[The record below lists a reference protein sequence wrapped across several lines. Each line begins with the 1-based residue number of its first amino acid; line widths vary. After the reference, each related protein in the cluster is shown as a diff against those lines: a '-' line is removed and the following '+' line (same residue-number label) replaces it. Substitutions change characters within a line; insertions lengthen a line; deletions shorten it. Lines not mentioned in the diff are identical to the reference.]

1 MVDFFED
8 YDKSQTHAL
17 FGKLKILQVPGTDV
31 HLRSWLV
38 SGATRTGKSVCLHR
52 IAHEYAKL
60 GFKIVYLDWPST
72 EGSNVCEPGF
82 FSLPMSSRHSL
93 HKKTLEIHGQST
105 TVPMRIFRPYVFSH
119 GFPTGLGIPNLDFPV
134 PSNVEPFTLS
144 LSSLM
149 GADWGALL
157 GVLSRTSRN
166 LMATAIRSMGP
177 ESGIQDLILE
187 VERLGVEKHSTFTP
201 EIPRLPR
208 DTPGLKISTRSFDKK
223 SVPGLLS
230 RLESLA
236 SSGFILPETVAGTRV
251 ATNLDVGEIVRQNL
265 WTCFNFSPAI
275 PAELTLGLVRFI
287 VHRILLTNLPTCLV
301 FQELSQFA
309 PRQIPEGAEWYLEPM
324 RDLMRAL
331 GTGFAK
337 ARKLIL
343 ADCQR
348 PEQIDRTL
356 LDSFRYRAIFNR
368 QRQDLET
375 DIRYSGV
382 VNSEELI
389 ANLRL
394 LRDEA
399 GHKGYHAFIAPT
411 TAGSIVRGDSVPPF
425 RTHQTGEGDYDEVY
439 QMEKSPREMKSLEPV
454 HRYIV
459 EIISAVHRRIAERQK
474 AEDVVEDV
482 RETRKNSDTYLSVVR
497 ETLAME
503 DSQSPGQV
511 RVLQKDYVDRLTK
524 QFAVSKA
531 TALSYVQNLARDSAV
546 FVDRTQ
552 PRRTLLIFNVVRMR
566 NILGSTENVET
577 GVADARDKV

>member
-1 MVDFFED
+1 
-8 YDKSQTHAL
+8 
-17 FGKLKILQVPGTDV
+17 
-31 HLRSWLV
+31 
-38 SGATRTGKSVCLHR
+38 
-52 IAHEYAKL
+52 
-60 GFKIVYLDWPST
+60 
-72 EGSNVCEPGF
+72 
-82 FSLPMSSRHSL
+82 
-93 HKKTLEIHGQST
+93 
-105 TVPMRIFRPYVFSH
+105 
-119 GFPTGLGIPNLDFPV
+119 
-134 PSNVEPFTLS
+134 
-144 LSSLM
+144 
-149 GADWGALL
+149 
-157 GVLSRTSRN
+157 
-166 LMATAIRSMGP
+166 
-177 ESGIQDLILE
+177 
-187 VERLGVEKHSTFTP
+187 
-201 EIPRLPR
+201 
-208 DTPGLKISTRSFDKK
+208 
-223 SVPGLLS
+223 
-230 RLESLA
+230 
-236 SSGFILPETVAGTRV
+236 
-251 ATNLDVGEIVRQNL
+251 
-265 WTCFNFSPAI
+265 
-275 PAELTLGLVRFI
+275 
-287 VHRILLTNLPTCLV
+287 LV